1 MLQFRKDMMRAA
13 VLVLYPESSK
23 RNSLQNRRKSSVTIG
38 ENVYEKRM
46 TRDPCMGSFLAEKNK
61 LTG

>member
-23 RNSLQNRRKSSVTIG
+23 RNSLQNRRKSSVTIS

-46 TRDPCMGSFLAEKNK
+46 TRDPSMGSFLAEKNK